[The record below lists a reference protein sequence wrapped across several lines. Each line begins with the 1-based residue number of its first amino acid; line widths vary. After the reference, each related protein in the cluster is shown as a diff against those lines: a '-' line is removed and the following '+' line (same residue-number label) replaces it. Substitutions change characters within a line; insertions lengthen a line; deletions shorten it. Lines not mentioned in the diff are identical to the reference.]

1 MKEKE
6 DKLGYL
12 TSELK
17 KIRSQLGDV
26 EKRRQELEE
35 MIEQQKQNINLKEL
49 EVRRLHLYNKVILLM
64 IF

>member
-6 DKLGYL
+6 DKLSYL

-26 EKRRQELEE
+26 EKRRQELEDK
-35 MIEQQKQNINLKEL
+35 IDQQKENINLKEQ
-49 EVRRLHLYNKVILLM
+49 EVRRLHFI
-64 IF
+64 

>member
-1 MKEKE
+1 MAPTEPNIKEKE
-6 DKLGYL
+6 DKLSYL

-35 MIEQQKQNINLKEL
+35 MIDQQKQNINLKEQ
-49 EVRRLHLYNKVILLM
+49 EVRRLHFV
-64 IF
+64 